1 MSTWIHYVMDDCD
14 CGHNFF
20 CFCYEDVSAPF
31 KIFSTLIRGLDSEM
45 ALTRKDSEFSKDST

>member
-1 MSTWIHYVMDDCD
+1 MTNLDFLIMD
-14 CGHNFF
+14 
-20 CFCYEDVSAPF
+20 CFLLVLEDVSAPF